1 MRAARPPYLRLVL
14 EDEAEELERIKAE
27 CLRIYAGEQVIP
39 MRGHV
44 MFLMRQMLGI
54 AEGLLC
60 RRCLDPIGHRKVL
73 HKEPNEAGQPRLVT
87 VKSVRQERRRGSKM
101 SSHPA
106 IGAVLKV
113 ITSAIHDPKNPLG
126 SPNHPSYISEY
137 GNLFTNILVAC
148 GTLGDLP
155 CELRTLSQE
164 EAGPIVNEV
173 VTRLK
178 VSSVHAQHIVDV
190 ATLALRAFLQATVGG
205 IESLALAI
213 KDEGAARALAS
224 ARSLR

>member
-1 MRAARPPYLRLVL
+1 VL
-14 EDEAEELERIKAE
+14 ENEAEEIERTKAE
-27 CLRIYAGEQVIP
+27 CLRIYAGEHVQP
-39 MRGHV
+39 MRAHV

-60 RRCLDPIGHRKVL
+60 RRCINPIGVKRELQLKPGA
-73 HKEPNEAGQPRLVT
+73 ECSARLVT
-87 VKSVRQERRRGSKM
+87 VKSVRQERKRGLDM

-137 GNLFTNILVAC
+137 GNLFAGLLMAC
-148 GTLGDLP
+148 NSVGDLP

-173 VTRLK
+173 VARLK

-213 KDEGAARALAS
+213 KDENAAKALAV
-224 ARSLR
+224 ARPQK